1 MSSAARDGGVAG
13 PAAPDPGPVPGPDPD
28 PPVPAPADVVAA
40 RRAVRDTYRS
50 LRLALVALVVL
61 LASAVT
67 LEAVAEGCWQTSVS
81 AYYWTAAH
89 DALVGALCA
98 IGVVLL
104 VYRSTSDV
112 ENTALDVAG
121 ALALVVALTPTS
133 QEPTC
138 GGTAV
143 PVPPVDVLPG
153 VQTSIGA
160 LLLAGALATAVRL
173 AVRRRTALTPV
184 ERVVRAAAGL
194 ALAALGVLF
203 LLDAERFATTAHDLA
218 AVGLF
223 LATAA
228 VVLLHGFAARAAS
241 ARWAR
246 AYSALGVA
254 LLLALATVVAL
265 RATVP
270 TWRHA
275 VLVTEAALVGLFA
288 AYWVLQTVELW
299 GTDAPPGRRAAAGAG
314 AGSPGRVAPGPRT
327 ASRGGAP
334 ARG

>member
-1 MSSAARDGGVAG
+1 MPDVPASAA
-13 PAAPDPGPVPGPDPD
+13 AAPHE
-28 PPVPAPADVVAA
+28 PPETTAD

-61 LASAVT
+61 LASAVA

-81 AYYWTAAH
+81 AYYWTGAH
-89 DALVGALCA
+89 DAVVGALVA
-98 IGVVLL
+98 VGVVLL
-104 VYRSTSDV
+104 VYRSAADL

-138 GGTAV
+138 GGGAV
-143 PVPPVDVLPG
+143 PVPPVDVVPG
-153 VQTSIGA
+153 VQTGMGA
-160 LLLAGALATAVRL
+160 LLVAGALAAAVRL
-173 AVRRRTALTPV
+173 AVRRRVALTPV
-184 ERVVRAAAGL
+184 ERAARVASGVLLAGL
-194 ALAALGVLF
+194 GALF

-228 VVLLHGFAARAAS
+228 VVLLRGFAARAAS

-265 RATVP
+265 RASVP

-275 VLVTEAALVGLFA
+275 VLVTEAALVVLFA
-288 AYWVLQTVELW
+288 TFWVLQTVELW
-299 GTDAPPGRRAAAGAG
+299 GTDAAPGGRPAAA
-314 AGSPGRVAPGPRT
+314 RR
-327 ASRGGAP
+327 
-334 ARG
+334 